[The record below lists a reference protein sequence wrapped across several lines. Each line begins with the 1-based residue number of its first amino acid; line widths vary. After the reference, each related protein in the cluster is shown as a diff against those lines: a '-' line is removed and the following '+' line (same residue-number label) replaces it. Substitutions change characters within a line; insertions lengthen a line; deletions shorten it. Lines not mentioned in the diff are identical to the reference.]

1 MILGKDR
8 KARTTLAIAIAVLGV
23 AGQAS
28 AGTGQGHV
36 GSVLTGRLG
45 YQVFVQLTNATFT
58 SFGCGNPNSG
68 TWQYAFTTQS
78 QGGKDM
84 LATLLWAKATQ
95 TQIILVGGGTCSQ
108 DAGLEDVSYIITL

>member
-1 MILGKDR
+1 MAMAKNSKKGM
-8 KARTTLAIAIAVLGV
+8 TVSIAIAALGF
-23 AGQAS
+23 AAHAT

-58 SFGCGNPNSG
+58 SFGCGTPNTGS
-68 TWQYAFTTQS
+68 WQFSFTTQS

-95 TQIILVGGGTCSQ
+95 TQIILVGNGTCGQ
-108 DAGLEDVSYIITL
+108 DPGLEDVNYIITL